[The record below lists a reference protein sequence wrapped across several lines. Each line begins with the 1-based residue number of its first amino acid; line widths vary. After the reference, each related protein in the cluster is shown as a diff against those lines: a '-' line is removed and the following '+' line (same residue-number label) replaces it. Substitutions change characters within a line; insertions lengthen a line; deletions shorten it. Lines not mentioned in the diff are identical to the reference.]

1 MKADHNY
8 KHHDHDHNHGH
19 DQDHHNESRQVR
31 PCGGQEIHQHVW
43 DAGYKR
49 SERGKLLLSIGVT
62 GIIMIV
68 EIVGG
73 FLSHS
78 IALLSDA
85 GHMFTHL
92 FALIISYIAI
102 RLVTVKPSMFRTFGL
117 YRLEVVA
124 SLVNSIF
131 LFGVTVLI
139 VYESVERI
147 IAPQNIA
154 SVEMFVV
161 AVIGLIANA
170 ITILIL
176 ESSHHH
182 DRNIHSAL
190 MHMIADLLSSVA
202 VVAGAI
208 VIYFTKWTIID
219 PLAGILISL
228 LIVHWSWKL
237 FKDAMRVIL
246 EIAPSHIPPNEVR
259 EQLKKNDPRIKA
271 ITDMHLVEITSG
283 MYNFSAHIEIS
294 RDSSEDFEDVINAV
308 NSFLK
313 KTYCIDHTTIQI
325 TRQHS

>member
-1 MKADHNY
+1 MKTNHN
-8 KHHDHDHNHGH
+8 HNHDHD
-19 DQDHHNESRQVR
+19 DHEESGPVR

-62 GIIMIV
+62 GIIMVI

-124 SLVNSIF
+124 SLINSLF
-131 LFGVTVLI
+131 LFGVTILI

-147 IAPQNIA
+147 LVPQKVA

-190 MHMIADLLSSVA
+190 MHMVADLLSSVA
-202 VVAGAI
+202 VVAGA
-208 VIYFTKWTIID
+208 VIIHFTNWTIID

-246 EIAPSHIPPNEVR
+246 EIAPSHIPPNAVR
-259 EQLKKNDPRIKA
+259 ELLKKNDPRIKA
-271 ITDMHLVEITSG
+271 INDMHIVEITSG
-283 MYNFSAHIEIS
+283 MYNFSAHIEITG
-294 RDSSEDFEDVINAV
+294 DSPGDYEDVINTI

-313 KTYCIDHTTIQI
+313 KTYCIDHTTIQV